1 MFPDIHSALRLDKYS
16 IQNKRINIV
25 QEPSTDGS
33 FLLHH
38 FISSSIKSNYNV
50 LILSFEQTIGHFHG
64 VGMKLGYDLIKL
76 QKKGQLIFYDGLKSA
91 HDSYL
96 KDQNE
101 SDVCDIINLCSE
113 SSGSLTKLL
122 NAIEEKTN
130 KFENTSLPVVIII
143 ENISSFLTL
152 GIKLACVINFLV
164 QLQSFVQ
171 EKDGTLGKIQKQHKF
186 SIKGRYQK
194 PILMAHI
201 TKK

>member
-76 QKKGQLIFYDGLKSA
+76 QKKGQVIFYDGLKSA

-96 KDQNE
+96 NGQNE

-122 NAIEEKTN
+122 NAIEEETK
-130 KFENTSLPVVIII
+130 KFENNSAPVVIII
-143 ENISSFLTL
+143 DNISSFLSL

-171 EKDGTLGKIQKQHKF
+171 EKDGTLGKIQKQHK
-186 SIKGRYQK
+186 
-194 PILMAHI
+194 L
-201 TKK
+201 

>member
-1 MFPDIHSALRLDKYS
+1 MFPDIHSALMLDKHA
-16 IQNKRINIV
+16 IQNKRINII

-38 FISSSIKSNYNV
+38 FISSSIKSKYNV
-50 LILSFEQTIGHFHG
+50 LILSFEQTIGQFHG

-101 SDVCDIINLCSE
+101 SDACDIINLCNE
-113 SSGSLTKLL
+113 SSGSLIKLL
-122 NAIEEKTN
+122 NAIEEKTK
-130 KFENTSLPVVIII
+130 KFEKNSVPVVIFID
-143 ENISSFLTL
+143 NISSFLSL
-152 GIKLACVINFLV
+152 GIELPCLISFLA

-186 SIKGRYQK
+186 
-194 PILMAHI
+194 
-201 TKK
+201 